1 MNVVEVSAGKKIGYS
16 VYKNKI
22 TFEDEVTLNCE
33 KREQDFD
40 VCIDICVDRDGMLT
54 LGTLGE
60 SYAAQ
65 VEIPARQYVEREV
78 PNPEYNPDDET
89 SQEKVMEKIPAA
101 FSMANVTLKLYA
113 VE

>member
-22 TFEDEVTLNCE
+22 T
-33 KREQDFD
+33 
-40 VCIDICVDRDGMLT
+40 
-54 LGTLGE
+54 
-60 SYAAQ
+60 
-65 VEIPARQYVEREV
+65 RQYVEREV